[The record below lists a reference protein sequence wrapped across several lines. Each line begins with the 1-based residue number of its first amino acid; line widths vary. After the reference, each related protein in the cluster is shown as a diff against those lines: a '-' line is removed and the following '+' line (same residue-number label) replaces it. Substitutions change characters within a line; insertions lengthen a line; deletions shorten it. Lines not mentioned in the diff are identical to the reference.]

1 MSEEVEVITLEDNKE
16 YIVTDEIIINN
27 VKYVYLT
34 NENDIANFCIRKVN
48 NINNT
53 EFLVGLDSKEEV
65 IIALK
70 EFKNKFKT
78 E

>member
-53 EFLVGLDSKEEV
+53 EFLVGLDTKEEV
-65 IIALK
+65 IMALK